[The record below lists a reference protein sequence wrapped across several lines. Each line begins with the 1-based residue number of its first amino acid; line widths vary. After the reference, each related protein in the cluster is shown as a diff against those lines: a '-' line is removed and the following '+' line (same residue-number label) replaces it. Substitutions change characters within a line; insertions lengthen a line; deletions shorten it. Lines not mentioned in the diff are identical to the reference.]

1 MNELLSYREITDEWN
16 DSNKNSDAAK
26 LLTLKQVE
34 AFEKIVSEDE
44 SWEYLISVFNKGR
57 DVDAWLAM
65 DWPEGFD
72 ELVLCIPLCKL
83 VQFECSKCTIGKR
96 QNNNSC
102 ANDFSLFGIIA
113 EFLKE
118 SDRERLKKHIY
129 SIKKVLLLDDYG
141 WDIEG
146 KEIVQI

>member
-118 SDRERLKKHIY
+118 SDRDGLESFGWDLKK
-129 SIKKVLLLDDYG
+129 K
-141 WDIEG
+141 DIV
-146 KEIVQI
+146 EI

>member
-113 EFLKE
+113 EFLNE
-118 SDRERLKKHIY
+118 SDRDGLKNHID
-129 SIKKVLLLDDYG
+129 SIKKVILLESFG
-141 WDIEG
+141 WDLKKKDIV
-146 KEIVQI
+146 EI